1 MAMNPVVLEALQS
14 RLGPGRFLV
23 GEQVPERFMSDRTRQ
38 PPTRPAAVA
47 LPGSAEEVAAVL
59 AVCHAHRQP
68 VVTQGG
74 LTGLCGGAHPRQGEV
89 GLSLEKL
96 VGVEEVDLESG
107 TLTALAGTTLQSVQ
121 QAAEDAGLMCGI
133 DLGARGSC
141 TIGGNVATNAGGN
154 QVIRYGMT
162 RRNVLGL
169 EVALADGRIVRSLNK
184 MLKNNTGYDWT
195 QLFCGSEGTLG
206 VITRVVLQLH
216 ARPRGVQTAVLA
228 VPDTARG
235 LALLRALEKEL
246 PAGLLVFE
254 ALWREMYETAVHRV
268 GLTPPVALG
277 QDLYL
282 LVEAPMGDGGR
293 EAFDALLGAMH
304 ERGLLVDAAVAESGA
319 QRARMWGLR
328 ESVYE
333 YEKVFRFVHGYDISV
348 PLNRMAEAIEL
359 LRAAAP
365 RLPEGV
371 RLVSFGHMA
380 DSNIHL
386 LAVADRP
393 GDADDAH
400 HCDEVV
406 YDCTHAV
413 GGSISA
419 EHGIGVLKRPYL
431 HLSRTAPELELMAQM
446 KQMLDPHGIL
456 NPGRVL

>member
-1 MAMNPVVLEALQS
+1 MNAAVMEALRA
-14 RLGPGRFLV
+14 RLGPGRLLV
-23 GEQVPERFMSDRTRQ
+23 GDEVPERFMSDRTRQ
-38 PPTRPAAVA
+38 TPTRPAAVA
-47 LPGSAEEVAAVL
+47 MPGSTEEVAAVL
-59 AVCHAHRQP
+59 GLCHAHRQP

-89 GLSLEKL
+89 ALSLEKL
-96 VGVEEVDLESG
+96 AGVEEIDLESG
-107 TLTALAGTTLQSVQ
+107 TLTALAGTTLQTVQ

-162 RRNVLGL
+162 RRHVLGL
-169 EVALADGRIVRSLNK
+169 EVALADGRVVRSLNK

-195 QLFCGSEGTLG
+195 QLFCGSEGTLEG
-206 VITRVVLQLH
+206 ITRVVQQVQ

-228 VPDTARG
+228 VPDTTTG

-254 ALWREMYETAVHRV
+254 ALWREMYETAIHRV

-282 LVEAPMGDGGR
+282 LVEAPMGEGGR
-293 EAFDALLGAMH
+293 EAFDALLEAMM

-319 QRARMWGLR
+319 QRARLWALR

-333 YEKVFRFVHGYDISV
+333 YEKVYRFVHGYDISV
-348 PLNRMAEAIEL
+348 PLNRMSEAIAL
-359 LRAAAP
+359 LRTSTAD
-365 RLPEGV
+365 LPEGV
-371 RLVSFGHMA
+371 TLSIFGHMA

-393 GDADDAH
+393 GRPDDPH
-400 HCDEVV
+400 RCDEVV
-406 YDCTHAV
+406 YRCTHAV

-431 HLSRTAPELELMAQM
+431 HLSRTPAELELMAQM